1 MRARMHC
8 SHTLSSILTPLLCA
22 GALVALAGCNSNAAD
37 SGDKGSAKPT
47 SLTEFT
53 QFLKDYAAGSKTY
66 RAKYPAGKTF
76 TMGAKALANGSCGA
90 AQCSIKLG
98 GTDASS
104 LLFEL
109 APDQK
114 NVASI
119 KAGQMVTLTCT
130 PQYQEGA
137 MWNGKGCTVK

>member
-1 MRARMHC
+1 MQPAMHDLG
-8 SHTLSSILTPLLCA
+8 TLSPVLARLLCV
-22 GALVALAGCNSNAAD
+22 GALFFSAGCNSEGGS
-37 SGDKGSAKPT
+37 SGPAKPA
-47 SLTEFT
+47 SLAEFT

-66 RAKYPAGKTF
+66 RAKYPAGKAF
-76 TMGAKALANGSCGA
+76 TMSAKAVANGSCGA

-98 GTDASS
+98 GTDNSS

-109 APDQK
+109 SADQK

-119 KAGQMVTLTCT
+119 KAGQVVTLSCT